1 MLNGHTSPK
10 FKSINKSETRPLL
23 FSCLYFF
30 SLLCSYYLLRPI
42 RDEMGIR
49 AGVENLS
56 WLFSGTFFSMLLVIP
71 IFGWLTNRYRRKIF
85 LPICY
90 IFFSTNI
97 LIFFFV
103 LQMNI
108 GERLVPTL
116 FFIWLSVFNLFIISI
131 FWSFMA
137 DIYSDSQ
144 ARRLFGYIAAGGS
157 AGAILGPT
165 LAAILAPK
173 IGTSALLPISF
184 FFLLGSTICLT
195 KLMIYLPEEKL
206 KETTARLKTKTSIM
220 TYIQGVALIVKSK
233 YLQAIS
239 LFILIYS
246 LLSTFLYFQQAELI
260 STLSINPDKRTS
272 LFAQIDLAVNLLT
285 IGTQLLVFHRLIKSF
300 NLAIT
305 LSLVPLLS
313 ILGFILL
320 GIFPVLAVLIIFGVI
335 RRAGEYAIT
344 KPAREIL
351 FTVLPFDEKYKAKNV
366 IDTVI
371 YRGGDAISGWIY
383 EGLKLMG
390 LGLVGISFLAAPV
403 ALYWAVIAKRLG
415 KHQERL
421 RVEKNES

>member
-1 MLNGHTSPK
+1 MK
-10 FKSINKSETRPLL
+10 FIFNSKGKNINRNEIRPLTL
-23 FSCLYFF
+23 SCLYFF
-30 SLLCSYYLLRPI
+30 CLLCSYYLLRPI

-49 AGVENLS
+49 IGVENFS

-71 IFGWLTNRYRRKIF
+71 IFGWLTTRYRRKIF

-108 GERLVPTL
+108 GERLVPII

-144 ARRLFGYIAAGGS
+144 AKRLFGFIAAGGS

-165 LAAILAPK
+165 VAAILPPK

-195 KLMIYLPEEKL
+195 KLMRYLPEEKL

-260 STLSINPDKRTS
+260 STLSINPDRRTS

-320 GIFPVLAVLIIFGVI
+320 GIFPVLGVLIIFGVI

-383 EGLKLMG
+383 QGLKLMG

-415 KHQERL
+415 NHQERL

>member
-10 FKSINKSETRPLL
+10 FKSISKSETRPLL

-184 FFLLGSTICLT
+184 FFL
-195 KLMIYLPEEKL
+195 
-206 KETTARLKTKTSIM
+206 
-220 TYIQGVALIVKSK
+220 
-233 YLQAIS
+233 
-239 LFILIYS
+239 
-246 LLSTFLYFQQAELI
+246 
-260 STLSINPDKRTS
+260 
-272 LFAQIDLAVNLLT
+272 
-285 IGTQLLVFHRLIKSF
+285 F
-300 NLAIT
+300 N
-305 LSLVPLLS
+305 
-313 ILGFILL
+313 
-320 GIFPVLAVLIIFGVI
+320 
-335 RRAGEYAIT
+335 
-344 KPAREIL
+344 
-351 FTVLPFDEKYKAKNV
+351 
-366 IDTVI
+366 
-371 YRGGDAISGWIY
+371 
-383 EGLKLMG
+383 
-390 LGLVGISFLAAPV
+390 
-403 ALYWAVIAKRLG
+403 
-415 KHQERL
+415 
-421 RVEKNES
+421 

>member
-1 MLNGHTSPK
+1 
-10 FKSINKSETRPLL
+10 
-23 FSCLYFF
+23 
-30 SLLCSYYLLRPI
+30 
-42 RDEMGIR
+42 
-49 AGVENLS
+49 
-56 WLFSGTFFSMLLVIP
+56 
-71 IFGWLTNRYRRKIF
+71 
-85 LPICY
+85 
-90 IFFSTNI
+90 
-97 LIFFFV
+97 
-103 LQMNI
+103 
-108 GERLVPTL
+108 
-116 FFIWLSVFNLFIISI
+116 
-131 FWSFMA
+131 MA

-144 ARRLFGYIAAGGS
+144 AKRLFGFIAAGGS

-165 LAAILAPK
+165 VAAILPPK

-195 KLMIYLPEEKL
+195 KLMRYLPEEKL

-260 STLSINPDKRTS
+260 STLSINPDRRTS

-320 GIFPVLAVLIIFGVI
+320 GIFPVLGVLIIFGVI

-383 EGLKLMG
+383 QGLKLMG

-415 KHQERL
+415 NHQERL

>member
-1 MLNGHTSPK
+1 
-10 FKSINKSETRPLL
+10 
-23 FSCLYFF
+23 
-30 SLLCSYYLLRPI
+30 
-42 RDEMGIR
+42 MGIR

-56 WLFSGTFFSMLLVIP
+56 WLFSGTFFTMLLVIP

-85 LPICY
+85 LPTCY

-103 LQMNI
+103 LQINI
-108 GERLVPTL
+108 GGRLVPTL

-157 AGAILGPT
+157 AGAVLGPT
-165 LAAILAPK
+165 LAALLAPK
-173 IGTSALLPISF
+173 IGTPALLPISF
-184 FFLLGSTICLT
+184 FFLLGSTICIT
-195 KLMIYLPEEKL
+195 KLMRYLPKEKPA
-206 KETTARLKTKTSIM
+206 ETAARLKAKISM
-220 TYIQGVALIVKSK
+220 MNYIQGVTLIVKSK

-246 LLSTFLYFQQAELI
+246 LLSTFLYFQQAEII
-260 STLSINPDKRTS
+260 STLSINSDKRTS

-403 ALYWAVIAKRLG
+403 ALYWAVIAKYLG
-415 KHQERL
+415 NYQERL
-421 RVEKNES
+421 RGEKNEP